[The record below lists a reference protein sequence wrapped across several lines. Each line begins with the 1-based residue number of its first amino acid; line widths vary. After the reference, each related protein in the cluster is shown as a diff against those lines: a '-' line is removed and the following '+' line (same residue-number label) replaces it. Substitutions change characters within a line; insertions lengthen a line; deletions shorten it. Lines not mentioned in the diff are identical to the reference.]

1 MLQVSSNITLLKLI
15 PSTEVCLDGL
25 DNDGDGFFDECDAT
39 CNRNKDIIFT
49 GLDADICLGSGKG
62 NNYYDMK
69 ADYKYYINIDEN
81 IILKQKFLRQVD
93 KLYERKE
100 WFINTFLE
108 NKKNEKFI
116 REKILRF
123 VDISSWR
130 KQMNKCNNLY
140 RKRGY
145 KFMSRED
152 IYNDI
157 LKKLNYN

>member
-1 MLQVSSNITLLKLI
+1 
-15 PSTEVCLDGL
+15 
-25 DNDGDGFFDECDAT
+25 
-39 CNRNKDIIFT
+39 
-49 GLDADICLGSGKG
+49 
-62 NNYYDMK
+62 MK
-69 ADYKYYINIDEN
+69 ADYKYYIDIDEN

-100 WFINTFLE
+100 WFIKTFLE

-123 VDISSWR
+123 VDISSWK
-130 KQMNKCNNLY
+130 KQMKECNNLY
-140 RKRGY
+140 KKRNY